1 MRFFVR
7 NAGTGDN
14 DKVKYSGNTLWQR
27 LLQDGLTIGGEGISF
42 VLILRQNQ
50 KALRALLLGK
60 NLGKMVEH
68 RFHVKMILKKKLVL
82 FVCAPQKWS

>member
-1 MRFFVR
+1 MY
-7 NAGTGDN
+7 GG
-14 DKVKYSGNTLWQR
+14 
-27 LLQDGLTIGGEGISF
+27 QDGLTIGGEGISF

-68 RFHVKMILKKKLVL
+68 RFHVKMI
-82 FVCAPQKWS
+82 